1 MSVKQEPLS
10 EIIANEIRHRI
21 WEGQIGFGERLLE
34 SQLATEFDVSRSS
47 LREAIH
53 ILEFEGLIQNRL
65 RRGTFVSTFTEE
77 DMKEVTEVRSILE
90 TKAFINAVSSMGEE
104 DFNHLKSITESMK
117 ENTEKGNW
125 TIVFNLDMEFHLYV
139 VSLSNN
145 TRIQKLY
152 DIIQV
157 QIRTLMSNLVPYYE
171 KNLNLFYEEHLEL
184 IEVLASKDPLKVEK
198 VVEKHIFD
206 SCTTMI
212 EMYKIQ
218 SKQTAGGME

>member
-21 WEGQIGFGERLLE
+21 WEGKIHFGERLLE

-65 RRGTFVSTFTEE
+65 RRGTFVSTFSEE
-77 DMKEVTEVRSILE
+77 DMKEVTDVRSILE
-90 TKAFINAVSSMGEE
+90 TKAFINAASNMGEKE
-104 DFNHLKSITESMK
+104 FAHLKSITESMK

-125 TIVFNLDMEFHLYV
+125 TTVFNLDMEFHLYV

-184 IEVLASKDPLKVEK
+184 VEALTSKDPIKVEK
-198 VVEKHIFD
+198 TVEKHIFD
-206 SCTTMI
+206 SLTTMI
-212 EMYKIQ
+212 EMYNLQKN
-218 SKQTAGGME
+218 